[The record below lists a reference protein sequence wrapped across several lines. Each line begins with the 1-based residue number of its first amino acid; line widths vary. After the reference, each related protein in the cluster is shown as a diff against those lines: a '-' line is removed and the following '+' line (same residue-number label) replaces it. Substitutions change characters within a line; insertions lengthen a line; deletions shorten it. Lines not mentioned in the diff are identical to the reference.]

1 MVRSPNS
8 SRYKG
13 VRMRKWGKWVAEIR
27 QPNSRG
33 RIWLG
38 SYNTAEEAAR
48 AYDAALFC
56 LRGPSV
62 TLNFPMNPPD
72 INPAQTDLSPLQ
84 IREVAFR
91 HARKGDESTTAAAE
105 DLGYLPGESGSL
117 DGISS
122 GGFYQ
127 TPGAWTI

>member
-1 MVRSPNS
+1 
-8 SRYKG
+8 
-13 VRMRKWGKWVAEIR
+13 MRKWGKWVAEIR

-56 LRGPSV
+56 LRGPTA

-72 INPAQTDLSPLQ
+72 VNPAQADLSPTQ
-84 IREVAFR
+84 IREAAFR
-91 HARKGDESTTAAAE
+91 HARNGE
-105 DLGYLPGESGSL
+105 DTRRVAPEVLGYLPDAKPSVESENL

-122 GGFYQ
+122 GALYQ
-127 TPGAWTI
+127 TTGVWTA